1 MCVRICPNLSLLK
14 WFAGTKTNN
23 IIIFG
28 TCYSFLN
35 DTFRLQ
41 EEQPPQSMR
50 TLERCLHC
58 LAKVKHLVSFFFF
71 GFSLDWKTLHVCCT
85 VTFMKYTVWCAI
97 SLEGERYRLHRMGSI
112 KTFFWAAELT
122 VVYIWSFG
130 IWCNHR
136 DKKVELLHTLSTEF
150 KFPLFWMRIKK
161 IHFYIKTTSQP
172 SPPTPKPSSDLLNI
186 FWVLIKIGRYAYL
199 FSS

>member
-1 MCVRICPNLSLLK
+1 MLQFFK
-14 WFAGTKTNN
+14 WYLPITGGTTTTEYEDTWTMFALFSQSEASG
-23 IIIFG
+23 
-28 TCYSFLN
+28 FL
-35 DTFRLQ
+35 
-41 EEQPPQSMR
+41 
-50 TLERCLHC
+50 
-58 LAKVKHLVSFFFF
+58 FF

>member
-58 LAKVKHLVSFFFF
+58 LAKVKHLVSFFF

-122 VVYIWSFG
+122 VVYIWSFKGWDALFDAITG
-130 IWCNHR
+130 IKRLNYCTLWALSLNSHFFGC
-136 DKKVELLHTLSTEF
+136 ELR
-150 KFPLFWMRIKK
+150 KFTF
-161 IHFYIKTTSQP
+161 T
-172 SPPTPKPSSDLLNI
+172 
-186 FWVLIKIGRYAYL
+186 
-199 FSS
+199 

>member
-1 MCVRICPNLSLLK
+1 MCVCVYAQISLLK

-28 TCYSFLN
+28 TCYSFFKWYLPITGGTTTTEYE
-35 DTFRLQ
+35 DTWTMFALFS
-41 EEQPPQSMR
+41 QSEASGF
-50 TLERCLHC
+50 L
-58 LAKVKHLVSFFFF
+58 FFF

-122 VVYIWSFG
+122 VVYIWSFKEWDALFDAITG
-130 IWCNHR
+130 IKRLNYCTLWALSLNSHFFGC
-136 DKKVELLHTLSTEF
+136 ELR
-150 KFPLFWMRIKK
+150 KFTF
-161 IHFYIKTTSQP
+161 T
-172 SPPTPKPSSDLLNI
+172 
-186 FWVLIKIGRYAYL
+186 
-199 FSS
+199 